1 MRHSILA
8 LALFMSGFA
17 LAGSPQD
24 NSQERFEKRFRAAD
38 KDRNGSLSRDEAYAE
53 FPRAPEY
60 FDQIDS
66 NKDGRVSL
74 AEVKKAMQKRVDA
87 ALAASGSNVKYALP
101 PSSGSAAAA
110 NADAGAQPAF
120 ASKQEAA
127 RYHRYEYYES
137 LAETQDAARKRNEPT
152 MPTLMQKSF

>member
-1 MRHSILA
+1 MRHSTLA
-8 LALFMSGFA
+8 LALFMSG
-17 LAGSPQD
+17 LAMAAGPQD

-66 NKDGRVSL
+66 NKDGQVSL

-87 ALAASGSNVKYALP
+87 ALAASGSNGKYALP
-101 PSSGSAAAA
+101 QSSGTASMP
-110 NADAGAQPAF
+110 NAEAGAQPAF

-127 RYHRYEYYES
+127 RAHRYDYYES

>member
-1 MRHSILA
+1 MRHSIFA
-8 LALFMSGFA
+8 LALFMSG
-17 LAGSPQD
+17 LAMAAGPQD

-38 KDRNGSLSRDEAYAE
+38 KDRNGSLSREEAYAE

-66 NKDGRVSL
+66 NKDGQVSL

-87 ALAASGSNVKYALP
+87 ALAASGSKGKYALP
-101 PSSGSAAAA
+101 PASGSTTTP
-110 NADAGAQPAF
+110 NTDSGAQPAF

-137 LAETQDAARKRNEPT
+137 LADTQDAARQRNEPT